1 MKKFYAIIMMAA
13 ALAACVQIEQPEIV
27 EEPEVIEEPETV
39 QTYTL
44 TVEATKGGDEASKA
58 LSLGGVNNKTLYA
71 TWAEG
76 ERVTVHNVTKGTDL
90 EGYLAAQSSGEST
103 TLKGDL
109 TGTVEPND
117 KLVLKFL
124 SPDYANQ
131 NGTLEYIAA
140 NCDYAESDEIT
151 VTAVSGNRITASDA
165 TFTNQQAIV
174 KFTLKQKVDGSDV
187 ELPATTELIV
197 NDAANDYTVTPASAT
212 NVLFVA
218 LPATSTV
225 NLSTTIGGITYSYN
239 KTGANLVAGKYYE
252 ITVKMKRD
260 LVNLANIN
268 RDITLFD
275 DDVVTGTLG
284 SNRKISIADG
294 ATVTLSEANIN
305 GSGTWN
311 SGNYAGINCLGDA
324 TIVLADG
331 TTNTVKGFNQNYPG
345 IQAAKRSG
353 EGEEYTLT
361 IQGTGTLNASSNG
374 YAAGIG
380 GGFNISCGNI
390 IINGGEITANGGT
403 RAAGIG
409 AGGVNNSGSPT
420 CGDITING
428 GTVAAYGGSNAAGI
442 GNGAYYTGGS
452 PSCGD
457 ITINGGEVTA
467 TGGSGN
473 QGGAGIGNGHS
484 NGSCGDITISGGSV
498 TATGGNGSAGIGG
511 GYYRGNC
518 GAIIISG
525 GTVRATGGSGNQEGA
540 AGIGGG
546 YNSAC
551 GDITIS
557 GGTVT
562 ANGGYKGVGIGS
574 GYCADGGNILISGGT
589 VTATGGSGR
598 TGIGAGYG
606 SDYHCGDITI
616 ENTVTR
622 VTATKGENAVHSIGI
637 SYSGRSNCGT
647 VTIGGVTGA
656 ISESPYTY
664 VRQVLLSN
672 VTSSHRGWIVCSDGY
687 AYESAGIV
695 PDGKTAVAKI
705 AYVGSENG
713 LDGSSSYSST
723 YNHGLAIALAD
734 EGEMNWSTAVSTCS
748 GKTPT
753 VTGALWLMPSIE
765 QWFKIGDY
773 GTIISNHSL
782 QTGTYWT
789 GLEQSS
795 NQAYIVSFSGH
806 WTSYQPKSNTY
817 KVRAGLVF

>member
-1 MKKFYAIIMMAA
+1 MKKIYAIIIMAA
-13 ALAACVQIEQPEIV
+13 ALAACVQIEQPEVV

-44 TVEATKGGDEASKA
+44 SVEATKGGDDASKA
-58 LSLGGVNNKTLYA
+58 LTLVGKTLNA

-76 ERVTVHNVTKGTDL
+76 ERVTVRNVTKGADL
-90 EGYLAAQSSGEST
+90 AGYLAAQSSGEST

-109 TGTVEPND
+109 TGTVDPYD

-131 NGTLEYIAA
+131 EGTLEYIAA
-140 NCDYAESDEIT
+140 HCDYAESDEIT

-284 SNRKISIADG
+284 SNRKISIADC
-294 ATVTLSEANIN
+294 ATVTLRNVSI
-305 GSGTWN
+305 N
-311 SGNYAGINCLGDA
+311 SGGSWTSGDYAGLNCLGDA

-331 TTNTVKGFNQNYPG
+331 TTNTVKGFHQNYPG

-374 YAAGIG
+374 QAAGIG
-380 GGFNISCGNI
+380 GGFNIDCGNI
-390 IINGGEITANGGT
+390 IINGGTVSANGG
-403 RAAGIG
+403 RYSAGIG
-409 AGGVNNSGSPT
+409 NGGVNSSGSPT

-428 GTVAAYGGSNAAGI
+428 GTITAYGGSHGAGI
-442 GNGAYYTGGS
+442 GNGGIYTGGS
-452 PSCGD
+452 PSCGN

-467 TGGSGN
+467 TGGGSNNGA
-473 QGGAGIGNGHS
+473 AGIGNGNS
-484 NGSCGDITISGGSV
+484 NGSCGDITITGGTV
-498 TATGGNGSAGIGG
+498 IATGANGGAGIGSG
-511 GYYRGNC
+511 GYRGNC
-518 GAIIISG
+518 GAI
-525 GTVRATGGSGNQEGA
+525 T
-540 AGIGGG
+540 
-546 YNSAC
+546 
-551 GDITIS
+551 
-557 GGTVT
+557 
-562 ANGGYKGVGIGS
+562 
-574 GYCADGGNILISGGT
+574 ISGGT
-589 VTATGGSGR
+589 VTATGGGNVGGAAGIGGGYMSSCSDITISGGIVTAVAGNGNYAGVGIGSGYSSSSFCGNILISGGTVEATGGNHR
-598 TGIGAGYG
+598 AGIGAGYY
-606 SDYHCGDITI
+606 STCGTITI
-616 ENTVTR
+616 QNTVTR
-622 VTATKGENAVHSIGI
+622 VTATKGADAVHSIGI
-637 SYSGRSNCGT
+637 SSSGRGSCGT

-664 VRQVLLSN
+664 VRQILLSN

-723 YNHGLAIALAD
+723 YNHGLAVALAD
-734 EGEMNWSTAVSTCS
+734 EGEMNWTTAMSTCS

-753 VTGALWLMPSIE
+753 VTGALWLMPSE
-765 QWFKIGDY
+765 KQWFKIGDY

-806 WTSYQPKSNTY
+806 WTSYQPKSSTY
-817 KVRAGLVF
+817 RVRAGLVF